1 MASTYPLSNL
11 QLYAPRSFAGLSEE
25 NNLANHFL
33 IEPAKTKAI
42 VAYAL
47 SNSMYNKNGTSVM
60 DLLTQGMGNTEEIE
74 SNSYEWDLYG
84 ANERAIEIIG
94 NLGDGGST
102 PGYGRS
108 QFRVVTAE
116 KYFSVTDV
124 LFLDDKTMVRVQE
137 EIYAGNGGY
146 VHVLQLIDPGMT
158 TYVDP
163 TMIAAGAKI
172 SKAYSPVEELS
183 IKGGD
188 LNFSTPFKMRNQL
201 TILRKNH
208 IVSRNAA
215 TDILVMELPAIDNPR
230 GKTTKMWFTLV
241 EWNFMAQWGL
251 EKDTAAI
258 FGVHSGSSPV
268 AGENGRPV
276 VSGAGLRQQIAPSNI
291 RYYNKLTF
299 NLLDDLLTDLSYG
312 ANPNGGN
319 KDFIAF
325 TGKQGLRAFSD
336 AISDKFKSLGLTIIP
351 REGQFFGGTGN
362 ELVFKGDQWVTAAFP
377 NGITLTVREM
387 PMYDNLVHNRTLDPV
402 SGRPVESLRF
412 TIFNIGNNMKNGSN
426 ITKMVKKDSA
436 DLMWN
441 VAGSYDP
448 YQINGGKRD
457 FRTQRSSGIDGFEIF
472 GLSHEGYRLSDPTSA
487 AELIYM
493 LA

>member
-1 MASTYPLSNL
+1 MAIYPLSNL
-11 QLYAPRSFAGLSEE
+11 QLYAPTNWAGLSEE

-33 IEPAKTKAI
+33 LEPEKTKAM

-60 DLLTQGMGNTEEIE
+60 DLLTQGMGNTETIDAT
-74 SNSYEWDLYG
+74 SYEWDLYG
-84 ANERAIEIIG
+84 ASERAIDIID

-108 QFRVVTAE
+108 TFRVVTAE

-124 LFLDDKTMVRVQE
+124 LFLDDKTQVRIQE
-137 EIYAGNGGY
+137 EIYQGHGGY
-146 VHVLQLIDPGMT
+146 VHVLQLIDPSNT
-158 TYVDP
+158 IYVDP
-163 TMIAAGAKI
+163 AMITAGARL
-172 SKAYSPVEELS
+172 SKAYSPVEEYS

-188 LNFSTPFKMRNQL
+188 MNFATPFKMRNQL

-208 IVSRNAA
+208 IVTRNAA
-215 TDILVMELPAIDNPR
+215 TAKLVMELPAIDNPR
-230 GKTTKMWFTLV
+230 GKTTKFWFTLV

-258 FGVHSGSSPV
+258 FGTHSGANPV
-268 AGENGRPV
+268 VGENDRPV
-276 VSGAGLRQQIAPSNI
+276 VMGAGLRQQIAPSNI

-299 NLLDDLLTDLSYG
+299 NLLDDLLMDLSYG

-336 AISDKFKSLGLTIIP
+336 AISDKFKSLGLTIVP
-351 REGQFFGGTGN
+351 REGQFFSGTGN
-362 ELVFKGDQWVTAAFP
+362 ELVFRGDQWVTAHFH

-387 PMYDNLVHNRTLDPV
+387 PMYDNLVHNRTLDPI

-426 ITKMVKKDSA
+426 LTKMVRRDSS
-436 DLMWN
+436 DMMWN

-448 YQINGGKRD
+448 YQVNGGKQD

-472 GLSHEGYRLSDPTSA
+472 ALSHEGYRVSDPTSC
-487 AELIYM
+487 AELIY
-493 LA
+493 AVA

>member
-1 MASTYPLSNL
+1 MPSTYPLSNL
-11 QLYAPRSFAGLSEE
+11 QLYAPRSFTGLSEE

-47 SNSMYNKNGTSVM
+47 SNTMYNKNGTSVM
-60 DLLTQGMGNTEEIE
+60 DLLTQGMGNTEEIT

-84 ANERAIEIIG
+84 ANERAIEIIA
-94 NLGDGGST
+94 NLGDGGTT

-108 QFRVVTAE
+108 LFRVVTAE
-116 KYFSVTDV
+116 KYFSVTDA

-137 EIYAGNGGY
+137 EAYAGNGGWVY
-146 VHVLQLIDPGMT
+146 TLGLLEPDT
-158 TYVDP
+158 TKYVDP
-163 TMIAAGAKI
+163 VLISAGAML

-208 IVSRNAA
+208 VVSRNVA
-215 TDILVMELPAIDNPR
+215 TDILVMELPPIDNPR
-230 GKTTKMWFTLV
+230 GKTTKFWFTLV

-251 EKDTAAI
+251 EKDTAAV
-258 FGVHSGSSPV
+258 FGVHSGNTPL
-268 AGENGRPV
+268 AGENGRPI
-276 VSGAGLRQQIAPSNI
+276 VSGAGLRQQISPANI

-299 NLLDDLLTDLSYG
+299 NLLDDLLMDLSYG

-336 AISDKFKSLGLTIIP
+336 AITDKFKSLALTIVP
-351 REGQFFGGTGN
+351 REGQFFSGTGN
-362 ELVFKGDQWVTAAFP
+362 ELVFRGDQWVTAHFP

-387 PMYDNLVHNRTLDPV
+387 PMYDDTIHNRTLDPNT
-402 SGRPVESLRF
+402 GRPVESLRF
-412 TIFNIGNNMKNGSN
+412 TIFNIGNNMKGGSN

-436 DLMWN
+436 DIMYN
-441 VAGSYDP
+441 VAGTYDP
-448 YQINGGKRD
+448 HQINGGKRD
-457 FRTQRSSGIDGFEIF
+457 FRTQRSSGIDGFQIF
-472 GLSHEGYRLSDPTSA
+472 ALTHEGYRLSDPTSA
-487 AELIYM
+487 AELIYSI
-493 LA
+493 A